1 MEEIE
6 AGGEYINNM
15 LEKMAKEQSKV
26 IDDIIF
32 NFLKQNGYRPRR
44 TEKYVRNLTKK
55 LAKQGKNI
63 KLDEVILE
71 EKYDNFSYYKKVTYI
86 PKFID
91 IGGM

>member
-32 NFLKQNGYRPRR
+32 NFLK
-44 TEKYVRNLTKK
+44 
-55 LAKQGKNI
+55 
-63 KLDEVILE
+63 
-71 EKYDNFSYYKKVTYI
+71 
-86 PKFID
+86 
-91 IGGM
+91 